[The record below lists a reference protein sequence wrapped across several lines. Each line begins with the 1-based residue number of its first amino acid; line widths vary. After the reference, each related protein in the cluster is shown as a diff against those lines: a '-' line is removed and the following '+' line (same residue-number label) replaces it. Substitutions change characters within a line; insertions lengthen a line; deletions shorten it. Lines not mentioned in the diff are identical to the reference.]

1 MLNNRMLI
9 PALIIPL
16 VVALI
21 VGLFFV
27 FRADEPKDP
36 VQTNPP
42 IDTTEP
48 SGDTIVIE
56 PDYRF
61 EHTIGDPVIDFDEG
75 NEVFLDMSLLSY
87 LERMEF
93 GTPAVDEDGNYYF
106 DVDGDIEYNADEEK
120 HVEGV
125 LDNLI
130 TLINHFA
137 KEEYSM
143 EASHQIQR
151 FYVTYYD
158 RFLETKYEDLVANIT
173 ECFPKEG
180 ADPETLPETMLEVF
194 GFSRGDE
201 FAFVFSPIE
210 VAPIKV
216 EFYNVRPSDIVLT
229 EAEESLCIY
238 ENWHNPEDDG
248 YERNLEGWLHNVI
261 HVVSEK
267 GYNDETV
274 TLAQILFAG
283 SLADAEYC
291 SDWDD
296 ALIRC
301 FSIEDMNYDNFKLS
315 VEREFGVCVDYNVP
329 LMDYFAAVGSEVG
342 A

>member
-36 VQTNPP
+36 VQTDPP

-158 RFLETKYEDLVANIT
+158 RFLETKYEDLVANIA

-301 FSIEDMNYDNFKLS
+301 FAIEDMNYDNFKLS
-315 VEREFGVCVDYNVP
+315 VEREFGVCTDYNVP

>member
-27 FRADEPKDP
+27 FRSDEPEDP
-36 VQTNPP
+36 VQTDPP
-42 IDTTEP
+42 TDTTEP

-75 NEVFLDMSLLSY
+75 NEVFLDASLIPY

-106 DVDGDIEYNADEEK
+106 DADGDIEYNADEEK
-120 HVEGV
+120 YIEGV

-158 RFLETKYEDLVANIT
+158 RFLETKYEDLVANIA

-194 GFSRGDE
+194 GF
-201 FAFVFSPIE
+201 
-210 VAPIKV
+210 
-216 EFYNVRPSDIVLT
+216 Y
-229 EAEESLCIY
+229 
-238 ENWHNPEDDG
+238 
-248 YERNLEGWLHNVI
+248 
-261 HVVSEK
+261 
-267 GYNDETV
+267 
-274 TLAQILFAG
+274 
-283 SLADAEYC
+283 
-291 SDWDD
+291 
-296 ALIRC
+296 
-301 FSIEDMNYDNFKLS
+301 
-315 VEREFGVCVDYNVP
+315 
-329 LMDYFAAVGSEVG
+329 
-342 A
+342 

>member
-1 MLNNRMLI
+1 
-9 PALIIPL
+9 
-16 VVALI
+16 
-21 VGLFFV
+21 
-27 FRADEPKDP
+27 
-36 VQTNPP
+36 
-42 IDTTEP
+42 
-48 SGDTIVIE
+48 
-56 PDYRF
+56 
-61 EHTIGDPVIDFDEG
+61 
-75 NEVFLDMSLLSY
+75 
-87 LERMEF
+87 MEF

-158 RFLETKYEDLVANIT
+158 RFLETKYEDLVANIA

-301 FSIEDMNYDNFKLS
+301 FAIEDMNYDNFKLA
-315 VEREFGVCVDYNVP
+315 VEREFGVCTDYNVP

>member
-158 RFLETKYEDLVANIT
+158 RFLETKYEDLVANIA

-180 ADPETLPETMLEVF
+180 ADPETLPETILEVF

-315 VEREFGVCVDYNVP
+315 VEREFGVCIDYNVP

>member
-9 PALIIPL
+9 PAIIIPL
-16 VVALI
+16 VVALAI
-21 VGLFFV
+21 GLLFV
-27 FRADEPKDP
+27 FRSDEPKDP
-36 VQTNPP
+36 VQQTEPT
-42 IDTTEP
+42 DTTAP
-48 SGDTIVIE
+48 SGDTIIIE

-61 EHTIGDPVIDFDEG
+61 EHTTGNSVIEFDEG
-75 NEVFLDMSLLSY
+75 NEVFLDMSLILY

-106 DVDGDIEYNADEEK
+106 DADGDIEYNADEEK

-137 KEEYSM
+137 KEEYST

-158 RFLETKYEDLVANIT
+158 RFLETKYEDLVAKIAR
-173 ECFPKEG
+173 CFPKEG
-180 ADPETLPETMLEVF
+180 ADPETIEATMLEVF
-194 GFSRGDE
+194 GFNRGDG
-201 FAFVFSPIE
+201 FAFVFAPIE
-210 VAPIKV
+210 VATIKV
-216 EFYNVRPSDIVLT
+216 EFYNVRPSDIILT
-229 EAEESLCIY
+229 DAEEQLCIY
-238 ENWHNPEDDG
+238 ENWRNPEDDG
-248 YERNLEGWLHNVI
+248 YERNLKGWLHNVI

-267 GYNDETV
+267 GCNEETV

-283 SLADAEYC
+283 SLADAEYR
-291 SDWDD
+291 SDWDE

-301 FSIEDMNYDNFKLS
+301 LTIEDMTFDNFKTA
-315 VEREFGVCVDYNVP
+315 VENEFGVCVDYNVP
-329 LMDYFAAVGSEVG
+329 LIDYFAVVSSEVG
-342 A
+342 R

>member
-21 VGLFFV
+21 VGLFFI

-36 VQTNPP
+36 VQTDPP

-158 RFLETKYEDLVANIT
+158 RFLETKYEELVANIT

-274 TLAQILFAG
+274 PLAQILFAG

-315 VEREFGVCVDYNVP
+315 VEREFGVCTDYNVP

>member
-1 MLNNRMLI
+1 MEYRVLGKTGLKISR
-9 PALIIPL
+9 
-16 VVALI
+16 
-21 VGLFFV
+21 VGLGGIPIQRIDAEGTKQLV
-27 FRADEPKDP
+27 HQLMDAG
-36 VQTNPP
+36 VNY
-42 IDTTEP
+42 IDTARGYTVSEEYL
-48 SGDTIVIE
+48 GYALEGIREHFVIATKSMARTRE
-56 PDYRF
+56 AMAAD
-61 EHTIGDPVIDFDEG
+61 ID
-75 NEVFLDMSLLSY
+75 
-87 LERMEF
+87 
-93 GTPAVDEDGNYYF
+93 A
-106 DVDGDIEYNADEEK
+106 DGDIEYNADEEK

-158 RFLETKYEDLVANIT
+158 RFLETKYEDLVANIA

-238 ENWHNPEDDG
+238 ENWRNPEDDG

-261 HVVSEK
+261 HVVTEK

-301 FSIEDMNYDNFKLS
+301 FAIEDMNYDNFKLA
-315 VEREFGVCVDYNVP
+315 VEREFGVCTDYNVP

>member
-1 MLNNRMLI
+1 MVR
-9 PALIIPL
+9 
-16 VVALI
+16 
-21 VGLFFV
+21 
-27 FRADEPKDP
+27 
-36 VQTNPP
+36 
-42 IDTTEP
+42 
-48 SGDTIVIE
+48 IE
-56 PDYRF
+56 LYD
-61 EHTIGDPVIDFDEG
+61 
-75 NEVFLDMSLLSY
+75 LL
-87 LERMEF
+87 
-93 GTPAVDEDGNYYF
+93 AVDEDGNYYF
-106 DVDGDIEYNADEEK
+106 DADGDIEYNADEEK
-120 HVEGV
+120 HIEGV

-158 RFLETKYEDLVANIT
+158 RFLETEYEDLVANIAK
-173 ECFPKEG
+173 CFPKEG
-180 ADPETLPETMLEVF
+180 ADPETLPDTMLDVF
-194 GFSRGDE
+194 GFNRGDG

-238 ENWHNPEDDG
+238 ENWRNPEDEG

-283 SLADAEYC
+283 SLADAEYR
-291 SDWDD
+291 SDWDE
-296 ALIRC
+296 AIIRC
-301 FSIEDMNYDNFKLS
+301 FTIEDMSYAN
-315 VEREFGVCVDYNVP
+315 
-329 LMDYFAAVGSEVG
+329 
-342 A
+342 

>member
-158 RFLETKYEDLVANIT
+158 RFLETKYEDLVANIA

-229 EAEESLCIY
+229 EAEESICIY

-267 GYNDETV
+267 GYNEETA

-283 SLADAEYC
+283 SLADAEYRA
-291 SDWDD
+291 DWDE
-296 ALIRC
+296 ALIC
-301 FSIEDMNYDNFKLS
+301 CLTIEDMTYDNFKLA
-315 VEREFGVCVDYNVP
+315 VESEFGVCVDYNVP
-329 LMDYFAAVGSEVG
+329 LIDYFAAAGSEVG
-342 A
+342 R

>member
-9 PALIIPL
+9 PVIIIPL
-16 VVALI
+16 VVALTI
-21 VGLFFV
+21 GLFFV

-36 VQTNPP
+36 VQQTDPS
-42 IDTTEP
+42 DTTEP

-158 RFLETKYEDLVANIT
+158 RFLETKYEDLVANIA

-180 ADPETLPETMLEVF
+180 ADPETLPDTMLEVF

-210 VAPIKV
+210 VATIKV
-216 EFYNVRPSDIVLT
+216 EFYNVLPSDIILT
-229 EAEESLCIY
+229 EDEEQLCIY
-238 ENWHNPEDDG
+238 ENWRNPEDDG

-261 HVVSEK
+261 HVVTEK
-267 GYNDETV
+267 GYNEETV

-283 SLADAEYC
+283 SLADAEYR
-291 SDWDD
+291 SDWDE

-301 FSIEDMNYDNFKLS
+301 LTIEDMTYDNFKTA
-315 VEREFGVCVDYNVP
+315 VENEFGVCTDYNVP

>member
-9 PALIIPL
+9 PVIIIPL

-27 FRADEPKDP
+27 FRADESKDP
-36 VQTNPP
+36 VQTDPP

-158 RFLETKYEDLVANIT
+158 RFLETKYEDLVANIA

-301 FSIEDMNYDNFKLS
+301 FAIEDMNYDNFKLA
-315 VEREFGVCVDYNVP
+315 VEREFGVCTDYNVP

>member
-21 VGLFFV
+21 VGLFFI

-36 VQTNPP
+36 VQTDPP

-158 RFLETKYEDLVANIT
+158 RFLETKYEELVANIT

-229 EAEESLCIY
+229 EAEESICIY
-238 ENWHNPEDDG
+238 ENWRNPEDDG

-261 HVVSEK
+261 HVVTEK
-267 GYNDETV
+267 ATTTKPSLSHRFSLQVVLPMQSIAPIGM
-274 TLAQILFAG
+274 TLSFVASQL
-283 SLADAEYC
+283 
-291 SDWDD
+291 
-296 ALIRC
+296 RT
-301 FSIEDMNYDNFKLS
+301 
-315 VEREFGVCVDYNVP
+315 
-329 LMDYFAAVGSEVG
+329 
-342 A
+342 

>member
-36 VQTNPP
+36 VQTDPP

-106 DVDGDIEYNADEEK
+106 DIDGDIEYNADEEK

-158 RFLETKYEDLVANIT
+158 RFLETKYEELVANIT

-180 ADPETLPETMLEVF
+180 ADPVTLPETMLEVF

-274 TLAQILFAG
+274 RIL
-283 SLADAEYC
+283 L
-291 SDWDD
+291 
-296 ALIRC
+296 L
-301 FSIEDMNYDNFKLS
+301 
-315 VEREFGVCVDYNVP
+315 
-329 LMDYFAAVGSEVG
+329 
-342 A
+342 

>member
-1 MLNNRMLI
+1 MLNNRMLLPVI
-9 PALIIPL
+9 IIP
-16 VVALI
+16 LI
-21 VGLFFV
+21 VGLDVRISFIV
-27 FRADEPKDP
+27 KSDEEKEP
-36 VQTNPP
+36 VQTDPTE
-42 IDTTEP
+42 TTAP
-48 SGDTIVIE
+48 NGDTIVIE

-61 EHTIGDPVIDFDEG
+61 EHTIGDPVIEFDEG
-75 NEVFLDMSLLSY
+75 NEVFLDMSLVPY

-93 GTPAVDEDGNYYF
+93 GTPAVDKNGNYYF

-120 HVEGV
+120 HIEGV

-137 KEEYSM
+137 KEEYSI

-158 RFLETKYEDLVANIT
+158 RFLETKYEDLVANIAK
-173 ECFPKEG
+173 CFPKEG
-180 ADPETLPETMLEVF
+180 ADPEVLPETIREVF
-194 GFSRGDE
+194 GFNRGDA
-201 FAFVFSPIE
+201 FAFVFNPIE

-216 EFYNVRPSDIVLT
+216 QFCNVLPSDIVLT

-238 ENWHNPEDDG
+238 QNWRNPEDDG

-261 HVVSEK
+261 HVVSEQ
-267 GYNDETV
+267 GYDDEAV
-274 TLAQILFAG
+274 TLAQILYAG
-283 SLADAEYC
+283 SLADAEYR
-291 SDWDD
+291 SDWDE

-301 FSIEDMNYDNFKLS
+301 LTIENMTYDNFKLA
-315 VEREFGVCVDYNVP
+315 VESEFGVCTDYNVP
-329 LMDYFAAVGSEVG
+329 LMDYFAIIVTEVG